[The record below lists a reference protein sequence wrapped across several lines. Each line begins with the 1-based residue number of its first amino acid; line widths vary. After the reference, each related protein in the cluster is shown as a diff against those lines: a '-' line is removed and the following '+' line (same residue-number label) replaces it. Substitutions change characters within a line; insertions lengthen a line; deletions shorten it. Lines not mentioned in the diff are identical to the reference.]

1 MIFPYGAGL
10 VEAAGGAR
18 TRKVTPVRLRLLSL
32 ALIPAALL
40 LTAGPSQARLRA
52 ALLGHESNMRTV
64 TTVSQPIGAGDS
76 FASVLGSYGLSAAE
90 IQRWYRAAR
99 PKVDLRRI
107 AIGSSL
113 VLVFSPQ
120 GRLDQIAY
128 DVDAEHRLILR
139 RSGNRGL
146 FAGLAERPVQIH
158 VVGVRGVVRK
168 TFYGSA
174 QREGI
179 PDAVISGMVDILGYR
194 LDFSSDV
201 HPGDRFRVLYE
212 ERTGED
218 GRLLKPGRVLAA
230 DFIGRSQSAAAFLYE
245 NASGDTTYVDEE
257 GHALDRA
264 LLRYPLEF
272 TRITSTFSKSRFH
285 PILKKRRPHLG
296 VDFAAPAGTPV
307 RSIGAGVVTWAAW
320 KGSLGRHVEVDH
332 GGGLVS
338 AYSHLKGIDRA
349 VHSGAKVK
357 RGQLLGWVGQT
368 GLATGPHLHFAIF
381 ENGHYTNPLKMKR
394 TTQLTQVDPQ
404 QFEHLR
410 TALVERLRALP
421 GDYRPASSTPPIV
434 LSALAQA
441 RRLGPVILTL

>member
-1 MIFPYGAGL
+1 
-10 VEAAGGAR
+10 
-18 TRKVTPVRLRLLSL
+18 VRYRLLGI
-32 ALIPAALL
+32 ALLPAAVL
-40 LTAGPSQARLRA
+40 LTTCPARA
-52 ALLGHESNMRTV
+52 ALRTASLDRTANMTTV
-64 TTVSQPIGAGDS
+64 TKVSQPIGAGDS
-76 FASVLGSYGLSAAE
+76 FAGILGRYGLSAAE
-90 IQRWYRAAR
+90 IQRWYRAAQ
-99 PKVDLRRI
+99 PKLDLRRI
-107 AIGSSL
+107 AAGSSL
-113 VLVFSPQ
+113 ALMFSPR
-120 GRLDQIAY
+120 GRLERIAY
-128 DVDAEHRLILR
+128 DVDAEHRLVLR
-139 RSGNRGL
+139 RSGGDEL
-146 FAGLAERPVQIH
+146 VAHLARRPVQIR
-158 VVGVRGVVRK
+158 VVGARGIIDQ

-174 QREGI
+174 RREGI
-179 PDAVISGMVDILGYR
+179 PDAVISEMADVLGYR

-201 HPGDRFRVLYE
+201 RLGDRFRVLYE

-230 DFIGRSQSAAAFLYE
+230 DFMGRSQSAAAFLYE
-245 NASGDTTYVDEE
+245 DANGETTYVDEE

-264 LLRYPLEF
+264 LLRYPVEF

-320 KGSLGRHVEVDH
+320 KGGLGRHVEVDH

-349 VHSGAKVK
+349 IHTGAKVK
-357 RGQLLGWVGQT
+357 RGQRLGWVGQS

-394 TTQLTQVDPQ
+394 TVQLAQIDPER
-404 QFEHLR
+404 FEHLR
-410 TALVERLRALP
+410 TAMTERLRALP
-421 GDYRPASSTPPIV
+421 GDYRSASSTPPIV